1 MVQEEVG
8 EKIRFD
14 AKKKSYLY
22 WLLNYG
28 YHVEYLKT
36 VPVKAFNPPPKV
48 KSCVIGLKR
57 KDEIPAIEFE
67 RLVSFLDAFA
77 PYSRKTLG
85 KISKMLEKRGVS
97 FAIPEEFQSKRLEEL
112 DWGEL
117 EEIVKK

>member
-8 EKIRFD
+8 EKIRWD

-36 VPVKAFNPPPKV
+36 VPAKAFSPSPKV
-48 KSCVIGLKR
+48 KSCVIGLRR
-57 KDEIPAIEFE
+57 KDEVPQVEFGK
-67 RLVSFLDAFA
+67 LVRFLDVFA

-85 KISKMLEKRGVS
+85 KIAKMAKKDGKHYC
-97 FAIPEEFQSKRLEEL
+97 IPESLAKKRLEEL
-112 DWGEL
+112 GWDDL
-117 EEIVKK
+117 ETILS